1 MFGSAPAPQNESTR
15 FHPRSAYGIRKWRA
29 IHLTRNYREAYHL
42 HASSGIFTTMS
53 RRAAAFEFVT
63 RKITSGVARIL
74 AGASSEMRLGNLE
87 ARRDW
92 GHAREYVEA
101 MWLMLQQPTP
111 DDYVIATG
119 ETHSVREFLE
129 CAFGLLGLDPYQYL
143 VLDERFIRPA
153 EVDLLLGDTSKARAR
168 LGWSA
173 KIKFSELVRE
183 MVYSDLDLYSHAE
196 TQAAVQRTA

>member
-1 MFGSAPAPQNESTR
+1 MLYNHES
-15 FHPRSAYGIRKWRA
+15 PRRS
-29 IHLTRNYREAYHL
+29 
-42 HASSGIFTTMS
+42 M
-53 RRAAAFEFVT
+53 EFVT
-63 RKITSGVARIL
+63 LKISSL
-74 AGASSEMRLGNLE
+74 AAQIKLGLASEIHLGNLD
-87 ARRDW
+87 AKRDW

-101 MWLMLQQPTP
+101 MWRMLQQDNP